1 MRSSE
6 SRPSATCCPTAFT
19 SRSTA
24 ASTTTTSAPSTTR
37 ARGSWSPE
45 ARSSAA
51 KTFLARTGASC
62 RRSPDLPAGYD
73 RRMSARETWPGEEP
87 AGPELDDAELDDAEP
102 EEAEPEDEL
111 AEEAQPYED
120 DEDTGDEPQL
130 RIAGHE
136 EGELDIPDDV

>member
-51 KTFLARTGASC
+51 KTFLAPIGASC

-73 RRMSARETWPGEEP
+73 RQMSARETWPGEEP
-87 AGPELDDAELDDAEP
+87 DGLELDDPEQDDPEQEDAEP
-102 EEAEPEDEL
+102 EEGEPEDEL
-111 AEEAQPYED
+111 AEEAEPYED

-130 RIAGHE
+130 RIA
-136 EGELDIPDDV
+136 